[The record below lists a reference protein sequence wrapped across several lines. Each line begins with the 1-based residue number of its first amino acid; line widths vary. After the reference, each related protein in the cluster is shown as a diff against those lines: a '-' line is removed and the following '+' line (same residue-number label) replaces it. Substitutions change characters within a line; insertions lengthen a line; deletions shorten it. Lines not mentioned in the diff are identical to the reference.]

1 MNVAERTQRRTSKA
15 RGDKSAS
22 GSSRAR
28 GHSPTAV
35 WLARGLIA
43 LLALAGIGVLGAGL
57 MLSYYARDLPT
68 VDSLKDYAPKQ
79 VTRITDRRGRVLAE
93 LFEERRT
100 VVAME
105 RIPRVLVLSVLAAED
120 ADFYR
125 HQGLDYAGILRAL
138 LATAMHGRPTQGG
151 STITQQLVKNLL
163 LTSERSFERKVREL
177 ILSRRLEQSFSKEEI
192 LHLYLNHIN
201 FGHGRYGVQE
211 ASRYYFGKDV
221 DHLTLAEASLIAGI
235 PQSPTRLAADTHPE
249 AARRRQAYVLDQ
261 LAKKR
266 VEYWPDLSAEAI
278 EEALHA
284 TPTVVGHDDV
294 SAVAPEVVALAKRLL
309 VDAVGEEAAA
319 RGGYTVETTLDVKL
333 QQAARAALRDGL
345 GRLDKRHKLRAP
357 LKASKRGSR
366 TKVNEL
372 KVGRTYDA
380 WVVSADDAEGTLTL
394 DVSGHR
400 ATAQLSDATRFNPD
414 RLPATR
420 FAEVGA
426 KVRASIQ
433 AVNENGPASARLELG
448 PQGAVVM
455 IDPRTRDVLALVGGD
470 DTNFGFNRGLDA
482 LRQPGSTFKPVVYAL
497 GIKSRRFTPATLVL
511 DAPEVY
517 DEWKPDNYETWHYE
531 GSVRLRQALAKSI
544 NLVAVRVM
552 SDVTPEAAVT
562 FARELGITS
571 PLDPSLSLALGASE
585 VRPIEL
591 VNAYA
596 TFAAGGRFAPYRVVA
611 RILDRDGKPVAL
623 NAPEA
628 PRDVM
633 TAAEAYL
640 MTSMLSSVVKEGTGQ
655 AALKLKRPAAG
666 KTGTSNNVRDAW
678 FVGFTPEIVAGVW
691 IGYDDSRSLG
701 RGESGSNTALPIWVD
716 AVSAAVA
723 DKPVVPFAEPNGITT
738 LAIDPVSGLLAY
750 EGMEGAIDEIFLED
764 NAPTEVA
771 PRPDVVDSTTFMM
784 EQMTGEETGPLPV
797 PKEPVTTDAP
807 KADTAATP

>member
-1 MNVAERTQRRTSKA
+1 M
-15 RGDKSAS
+15 
-22 GSSRAR
+22 
-28 GHSPTAV
+28 
-35 WLARGLIA
+35 ARGLIA
-43 LLALAGIGVLGAGL
+43 LLAACGLGVLGAGV

-79 VTRITDRRGRVLAE
+79 VTRITDRHGRVLAE

-138 LATAMHGRPTQGG
+138 LATAMHGKPTQGG

-163 LTSERSFERKVREL
+163 LTSERSFERKIREL
-177 ILSRRLEQSFSKEEI
+177 ILSRRLEQSFTKEEI

-221 DHLTLAEASLIAGI
+221 DQLTLAEASLIAGI

-266 VEYWPDLSAEAI
+266 AEYWPDLSAETI
-278 EEALHA
+278 EQALHT
-284 TPTVVGHDDV
+284 TPTVTAHDDV
-294 SAVAPEVVALAKRLL
+294 SAVAPEVVALAKRML
-309 VDAVGEEAAA
+309 VEAVGEEAAA
-319 RGGYTVETTLDVKL
+319 RGGYTIETTLDIKL
-333 QQAARAALRDGL
+333 QKAARTALRDGL

-357 LKASKRGSR
+357 LKASKRTTR
-366 TKVNEL
+366 AKVAEL
-372 KVGRTYDA
+372 KAGRTYDA
-380 WVVSADDAEGTLTL
+380 WVVAANDVEGTLTL

-400 ATAQLSDATRFNPD
+400 AIAQLSDVTRFNPD
-414 RLPATR
+414 HLAASR

-433 AVNENGPASARLELG
+433 ALNESGPADARLELG

-470 DTNFGFNRGLDA
+470 DASFGFNRGLDA
-482 LRQPGSTFKPVVYAL
+482 LRQPGSTFKPLVYAL
-497 GIKSRRFTPATLVL
+497 GIKSRRFTPASLVL

-552 SDVTPEAAVT
+552 SEVTPEAAVS
-562 FARELGITS
+562 FARDMGITS

-596 TFAAGGRFAPYRVVA
+596 TFAAGGRFAPYRVIA
-611 RILDRDGKPVAL
+611 RIVDREGKTVTL
-623 NAPEA
+623 NAPA
-628 PRDVM
+628 PPRDVM
-633 TAAEAYL
+633 TAAEAYV

-678 FVGFTPEIVAGVW
+678 FVGFTPEVVAGVW

-701 RGESGSNTALPIWVD
+701 RGESGSSTALPIWID
-716 AVSAAVA
+716 AVTAAVA
-723 DKPVVPFAEPNGITT
+723 GKPVVAFAEPSGITT

-764 NAPTEVA
+764 NVPLETAS
-771 PRPDVVDSTTFMM
+771 RPDVVDTTTFMM
-784 EQMTGEETGPLPV
+784 EQMTGPEPKDPV
-797 PKEPVTTDAP
+797 INDAP
-807 KADTAATP
+807 KTDAATTP